1 MDNSN
6 HMEEKRKNTFDIL
19 YKKETEEEQ
28 KQQILIM
35 P

>member
-19 YKKETEEEQ
+19 IKETEKEQ
-28 KQQILIM
+28 KQQILIL